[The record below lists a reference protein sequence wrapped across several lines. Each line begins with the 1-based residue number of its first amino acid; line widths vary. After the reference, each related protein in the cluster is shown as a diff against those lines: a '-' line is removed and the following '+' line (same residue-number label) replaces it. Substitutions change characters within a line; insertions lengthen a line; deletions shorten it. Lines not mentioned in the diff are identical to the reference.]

1 MKMNWRAGKLQFDNG
16 RVATDVPEGLQAQID
31 AAMAQYKALDEL
43 TSGNLA
49 GEDEKRMEKAKQ
61 AAAGFRNQ
69 MKIIDQLVDTEFG
82 PEEQASGTGTV
93 TPNAAITGG
102 KEKARQ
108 GVEAA
113 TTGGTRNTTVNI
125 TIGQMKGVETLNVDS
140 LEQGVAD
147 LEQRLAEAMSRVLG
161 MAEMSVS

>member
-1 MKMNWRAGKLQFDNG
+1 MQLDG
-16 RVATDVPEGLQAQID
+16 T
-31 AAMAQYKALDEL
+31 AA
-43 TSGNLA
+43 
-49 GEDEKRMEKAKQ
+49 
-61 AAAGFRNQ
+61 
-69 MKIIDQLVDTEFG
+69 
-82 PEEQASGTGTV
+82 PSGTGIESPNGTHGTAAGTV
-93 TPNAAITGG
+93 
-102 KEKARQ
+102 RQ

-140 LEQGVAD
+140 LDQGVAD